1 MQFPHRY
8 TLWGCVMQ
16 TFSEPAYQHTSG
28 AEGFTVHAPW
38 MHHYLHC
45 CRNLSQHCFI
55 NLVRCCASLHVAAC
69 IFSCCRNP
77 TLPFSTFAET
87 NCPTMNHEILST
99 LPTSQHRSALKL
111 FPTFFY
117 SGAAQWQRRCL
128 CWQVGSDMCQGAS
141 SSMREGTWS
150 ANEPTDVSV
159 ERTRKNNLQEVKVGV
174 SLLRRSK
181 ISLWV
186 EFRQTA
192 CLNTCTVC
200 LRYVF
205 YCQIILWNFNFTKLV
220 CVRSKAQRELK
231 GWRPQIQ

>member
-1 MQFPHRY
+1 MCLTHAVPTQMHSLRMCNADRFRTRIPTHIWGWGLHRPRSLNASLF
-8 TLWGCVMQ
+8 TL
-16 TFSEPAYQHTSG
+16 
-28 AEGFTVHAPW
+28 
-38 MHHYLHC
+38 
-45 CRNLSQHCFI
+45 LSQLI
-55 NLVRCCASLHVAAC
+55 PTLLHKSSPLLC
-69 IFSCCRNP
+69 IFACACMYILLLWKPNS
-77 TLPFSTFAET
+77 PFSTFSET

-174 SLLRRSK
+174 SLLRRNK
-181 ISLWV
+181 VSLWM
-186 EFRQTA
+186 
-192 CLNTCTVC
+192 
-200 LRYVF
+200 
-205 YCQIILWNFNFTKLV
+205 
-220 CVRSKAQRELK
+220 
-231 GWRPQIQ
+231 